1 MKVFI
6 CCIFTVLCLGRVWAQ
21 PVRLT
26 DKAASYAVTYPFYLE
41 DTRAAFSIEQV
52 QLLKDSFLRS
62 PVKTPDFK
70 GNMSAAIWY
79 RFDVINQS
87 NTSDWLLEIKGS
99 FMHRITV
106 YQTDSGRLHQLS
118 LNADNQFSQR
128 PIRSNNLVFPV
139 PLLPGEQKTIY
150 VRSTSKTL
158 IRTSMRFSTMQ
169 TLYEKSIFGSYADG
183 FFTALAV
190 ALLLYN
196 LYVYF
201 TLKEKVYLYY
211 IGYIST
217 SILHNNLVA
226 GHAQVFLPWL
236 DWLNSTT
243 IVPVV
248 SFFSILFTNSFLR
261 TRKLAPLIYRL
272 KNLLIAF
279 CALPLFF
286 YMLGWYQVAILLVSL
301 LAFVVFAYWVT
312 AGIMAYR
319 KGFQPAGFYLIGFG
333 ALAVMS
339 VVFELNM
346 QGILEERYWTGSS
359 LFIGAAAEAI
369 VLSFALASKI
379 NFYKREKE
387 QIQEQAY
394 QQAVNFSR
402 DLIGMQE
409 AERKRI
415 ASELHDSL
423 GQKLVL
429 IKNKILKASLPA
441 AGNPP
446 THDDSLPGSVAEA
459 IQEIR
464 TISYGLRPYQLD
476 LLGLTS
482 SINSLVEESFDAAN
496 ISYRLD
502 IDAIDDVFNNEASI
516 NIYRIVQ
523 ECLNNIIK
531 HSSASHVDVSLKNNR
546 STIDMVIKDNGAGF
560 DANGSHSGFG
570 LKGIRERLH
579 ILQGAIDI
587 DSVPAHGT
595 RVTIHIPIPNKQP

>member
-1 MKVFI
+1 MKLPVCCLFAII
-6 CCIFTVLCLGRVWAQ
+6 CCCRLSAQ
-21 PVRLT
+21 PIQLADQSV
-26 DKAASYAVTYPFYLE
+26 SYPVFYPFFLE
-41 DTRAAFSIEQV
+41 DPRADFSFEQV
-52 QLLKDSFLRS
+52 QKDSFTRS
-62 PVKTPDFK
+62 PAKTPDFK
-70 GNMSAAIWY
+70 GNMSSAIWY
-79 RFDVINQS
+79 RFEVVNQS
-87 NTSDWLLEIKGS
+87 NTSDWLLEIRGS

-106 YQTDSGRLHQLS
+106 YQTDGGRLQQRS
-118 LNADNQFSQR
+118 LNADNGFSSR

-139 PLLPGEQKTIY
+139 HLLPGEQKTIH

-169 TLYEKSIFGSYADG
+169 TLYEKSIFSSYADG

-190 ALLLYN
+190 AMLLYN

-201 TLKEKVYLYY
+201 TLREKVYLYY
-211 IGYIST
+211 IAYIST

-226 GHAQVFLPWL
+226 GDAQVFLPWL
-236 DWLNSTT
+236 DWLNTTT

-261 TRKLAPLIYRL
+261 TREYAPVIFRL
-272 KNLLIAF
+272 KNLFISF

-286 YMLGWYQVAILLVSL
+286 YLLGWYQVAVMLVAILAYLS
-301 LAFVVFAYWVT
+301 FIYWVT

-319 KGFQPAGFYLIGFG
+319 KGFPPAGFYLVGFG
-333 ALAVMS
+333 ALAAMS
-339 VVFELNM
+339 VVFELKM
-346 QGILEERYWTGSS
+346 QGILEERYWAESS
-359 LFIGAAAEAI
+359 LFIGAAVEAI
-369 VLSFALASKI
+369 ILSFALASKI
-379 NFYKREKE
+379 NFYKKEKE
-387 QIQEQAY
+387 KIQEQAY
-394 QQAVNFSR
+394 RQAVNFSR

-441 AGNPP
+441 SGNSPGQ
-446 THDDSLPGSVAEA
+446 DDSLPGSVAEA

-496 ISYRLD
+496 ISYRPD
-502 IDAIDDVFNNEASI
+502 IDTIDDLFDNEASI
-516 NIYRIVQ
+516 NIYRIIQ
-523 ECLNNIIK
+523 ECVNNVVK
-531 HSSASHVDVSLKNNR
+531 HSAASHVDISLKKGDGA
-546 STIDMVIKDNGAGF
+546 IEIVIKDNGAGF
-560 DANGSHSGFG
+560 NATGNYSGFG

-579 ILQGAIDI
+579 ILQGAVDI

-595 RVTIHIPIPNKQP
+595 RVSFTIPIPNKNQ